1 MPAYATGA
9 GSGTREW
16 IKTDRH
22 TRAVGP
28 TDGRYNL
35 MPLPGRPPFSARI
48 AGLSWGACATTPVF
62 RGMCATTPEKG
73 PEKGP
78 RLPARARSY
87 GLPEQAPDDTDA
99 RAGGR
104 GRVQGAPA
112 DVGEAQ
118 LAGDAG
124 AGHVQ

>member
-48 AGLSWGACATTPVF
+48 AGLSWGACATTPVY
-62 RGMCATTPEKG
+62 RGMCATTPERPRSARGAWVPRPPSTGACVPQPPKRA

-87 GLPEQAPDDTDA
+87 GLPEQAPDDT
-99 RAGGR
+99 
-104 GRVQGAPA
+104 
-112 DVGEAQ
+112 
-118 LAGDAG
+118 
-124 AGHVQ
+124 